1 MAAFHYIAINQ
12 KGEKQKG
19 TIEAENAKHARQLLR
34 AKNLM
39 PLDVNFS
46 QQPRTGSERSRD
58 TRSASLFS
66 RIFQKNSMTTRELA
80 LVTRQLA
87 TLLNAGL
94 PLEEVLAAAAEQ
106 TEKQRTKGLILSVR
120 SKVLEGYS
128 LAAALGD
135 FPQAFSNLYCSTV
148 SAGEKSGH
156 LDVVL
161 QRLADYTEKQYEMRQ
176 KIMHALIYPVI
187 MICVAFGIVG
197 FLLEFVVPKMVAV
210 YSNTHQELPGMTQFL
225 ISVSEGAKDYGL
237 YILLAIAF
245 LVVIF
250 FHTMKKSIPFRK
262 KIHALHLRIPVIGN
276 TIKTANTA
284 RFSRTFAILTS
295 AGVSVLEA
303 MKISSALITN
313 IPIREAVEQA
323 ADRVREGANI
333 HLALKQTGYF
343 QPMSIHLIASG
354 EASGQLENMLERA
367 ANNQDA
373 DIARLIETSLALF
386 EPAIIL
392 VMGGIVL
399 FIVLA
404 VLLPIFQLD
413 QFTS

>member
-1 MAAFHYIAINQ
+1 MAAFYYTAINA

-46 QQPRTGSERSRD
+46 QARTGGERSRD
-58 TRSASLFS
+58 LRNASWFS
-66 RIFQKNSMTTRELA
+66 RIFQRNSMTTRELA

-106 TEKQRTKGLILSVR
+106 TENNRTKGLILSVR

-135 FPQAFSNLYCSTV
+135 FPQAFSNLYCATV

-176 KIMHALIYPVI
+176 KVMHALIYPVI

-225 ISVSEGAKDYGL
+225 ISVSEGAKKYGL
-237 YILLAIAF
+237 YILLVIAI
-245 LVVIF
+245 LIVIF
-250 FHTMKKSIPFRK
+250 FHTMKKSFSFRK
-262 KIHALHLRIPVIGN
+262 KIHALYLRIPVIGN

-284 RFSRTFAILTS
+284 RFSRTFAILSS

-333 HLALKQTGYF
+333 NLALKQTGYF